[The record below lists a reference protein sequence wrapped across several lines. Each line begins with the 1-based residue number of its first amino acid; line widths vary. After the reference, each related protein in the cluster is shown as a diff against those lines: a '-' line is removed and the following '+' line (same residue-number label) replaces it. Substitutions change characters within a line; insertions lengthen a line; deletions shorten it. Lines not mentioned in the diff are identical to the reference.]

1 MKDNNHNIEIS
12 DDLDKK
18 DALLNSMSAD
28 TEENN
33 VDNENKEAQNNIN
46 DIDDQQGARILPRLH
61 FYDFLFNNFY
71 TKKCCDSNKHNFLN
85 TCNGIVSKY
94 NSIDY
99 IVYNQIKLE
108 NLFKDYKW
116 NNPRL
121 NDIENNNLI
130 KDLYLLSW

>member
-46 DIDDQQGARILPRLH
+46 ISMTNKVLE
-61 FYDFLFNNFY
+61 FFLDY
-71 TKKCCDSNKHNFLN
+71 TFMISFLIISIQKNVVLEVNK
-85 TCNGIVSKY
+85 
-94 NSIDY
+94 
-99 IVYNQIKLE
+99 
-108 NLFKDYKW
+108 NLF
-116 NNPRL
+116 RL
-121 NDIENNNLI
+121 AT
-130 KDLYLLSW
+130 K

>member
-46 DIDDQQGARILPRLH
+46 ISMTNKVLE
-61 FYDFLFNNFY
+61 FFLDY
-71 TKKCCDSNKHNFLN
+71 TFMISFLIIFIRKN
-85 TCNGIVSKY
+85 VVIQI
-94 NSIDY
+94 SI
-99 IVYNQIKLE
+99 I
-108 NLFKDYKW
+108 
-116 NNPRL
+116 
-121 NDIENNNLI
+121 
-130 KDLYLLSW
+130 S